1 MYAKSYASFFSTG
14 SLRSGYWWYF
24 CQRFIKVIHGFF
36 FNRKPQVRV
45 LVIFLSK
52 IYKGYTHIFF
62 STGSLR
68 SGYWWYFCQRFIKV
82 IHIFFFQQE
91 ASGQGIG
98 DISVKDLWRLYTFY
112 FFFQQEASGQG
123 IGDEIS
129 VKDLSNDRHITI
141 ATVKDIYLFMGREL
155 ELMEGIPAGNVLG

>member
-24 CQRFIKVIHGFF
+24 CQRFIKVIH
-36 FNRKPQVRV
+36 
-45 LVIFLSK
+45 I
-52 IYKGYTHIFF
+52 
-62 STGSLR
+62 
-68 SGYWWYFCQRFIKV
+68 
-82 IHIFFFQQE
+82 
-91 ASGQGIG
+91 
-98 DISVKDLWRLYTFY
+98 

>member
-1 MYAKSYASFFSTG
+1 MH
-14 SLRSGYWWYF
+14 L
-24 CQRFIKVIHGFF
+24 F

-52 IYKGYTHIFF
+52 IYKGYTR
-62 STGSLR
+62 L
-68 SGYWWYFCQRFIKV
+68 
-82 IHIFFFQQE
+82 FFQQE

-98 DISVKDLWRLYTFY
+98 DVSVKDLWRLYTFY

>member
-1 MYAKSYASFFSTG
+1 MYAKSYAS
-14 SLRSGYWWYF
+14 
-24 CQRFIKVIHGFF
+24 
-36 FNRKPQVRV
+36 
-45 LVIFLSK
+45 
-52 IYKGYTHIFF
+52 FF

-129 VKDLSNDRHITI
+129 VKDVSNDRHITI

>member
-1 MYAKSYASFFSTG
+1 
-14 SLRSGYWWYF
+14 
-24 CQRFIKVIHGFF
+24 
-36 FNRKPQVRV
+36 
-45 LVIFLSK
+45 VIFLSK
-52 IYKGYTHIFF
+52 IYKGYT
-62 STGSLR
+62 
-68 SGYWWYFCQRFIKV
+68 Q
-82 IHIFFFQQE
+82 FFFQQE